1 MYMPNADYK
10 RFATILNCLRFVYG
24 ALLLFS
30 GLDKLLELSD
40 TQWASM
46 ISPVL
51 EYGFAIKLSTILMA
65 LSVSQ
70 MTIGFML
77 VIPRLSRLGAYL
89 ASLLLFLM
97 SANLFTAGFHF
108 SRALLNL
115 MLGIGMLV
123 LGQLLGIKEGM
134 RNSAA

>member
-10 RFATILNCLRFVYG
+10 RFVTILGALRWSYG

-40 TQWASM
+40 TQWATL

-51 EYGFAIKLSTILMA
+51 EYGFNIRLSTILMV

-77 VIPRLSRLGAYL
+77 FIPRLARVGAYL
-89 ASLLLFLM
+89 AALLLFLM
-97 SANLFTAGFHF
+97 SANLFSMGVLT
-108 SRALLNL
+108 SRAVLNL
-115 MLGIGMLV
+115 MLAIGMIV
-123 LGQLLGIKEGM
+123 LGQLIGIKNDM
-134 RNSAA
+134 RDSAV